1 MVGVGDG
8 DGDGELASDQCGC
21 NVRVAWLVGPVTY
34 ELDHPSLLR
43 REQRSNDPSTGPGLL

>member
-8 DGDGELASDQCGC
+8 DGDGELASDQSGC